1 MSYRYDNDLEFLGKC
16 TNEELRD
23 LFTLLTRD
31 PKDNSERFT
40 STLTVSDEYKKYGTD
55 YSKYWRRIAE
65 ELQLYGGNTFANI
78 FFRGST
84 GVLYREIL
92 EDVAKGLKVIYAK
105 SSSTREIEDAVIEK
119 ILSDVF
125 SKMSEEE
132 IKEFF
137 SEISED
143 DDVLKRTISSYDTN
157 NAPWRKISMS
167 LVRQILK
174 TGGFATYKLS
184 LIAVNFIWKK
194 LFGKGLSLAMN
205 RGLTKMIGNLLSGP
219 IALILNAWI
228 VADIAGPATR
238 VTVPAVMMIAT
249 LRKKKMQNL

>member
-1 MSYRYDNDLEFLGKC
+1 MSYRYDNDLKFLGKC

-23 LFTLLTRD
+23 LFALLTRD
-31 PKDNSERFT
+31 PKDNSERIT
-40 STLTVSDEYKKYGTD
+40 SSLTTSDEYKKYGSD
-55 YSKYWRRIAE
+55 YSKYWQRIAE

-78 FFRGST
+78 FRGST

-92 EDVAKGLKVIYAK
+92 EDVAKGLKVTYAK
-105 SSSTREIEDAVIEK
+105 ASSTQEIEDAVIEK

-157 NAPWRKISMS
+157 NVPWRKISMS

-174 TGGFATYKLS
+174 AGGFATYRLS
-184 LIAVNFIWKK
+184 LIAVNFMWKK

-228 VADIAGPATR
+228 IADIAGPATR
-238 VTVPAVMMIAT
+238 VTVPAVMLIAT

>member
-16 TNEELRD
+16 TNEELED
-23 LFTLLTRD
+23 LFTLLVYD
-31 PKDNSERFT
+31 PKDGEKRFS
-40 STLTVSDEYKKYGTD
+40 STLTLSDEYKKYGTD

-78 FFRGST
+78 FRGST

-92 EDVAKGLKVIYAK
+92 EDVAKELKVTYAK
-105 SSSTREIEDAVIEK
+105 SSSTQEIEDAVIEK

-157 NAPWRKISMS
+157 NVPWRKISMS

-174 TGGFATYKLS
+174 AGGFATYKLS
-184 LIAVNFIWKK
+184 LIAVNFICKK

-228 VADIAGPATR
+228 IADIAGPATR
-238 VTVPAVMMIAT
+238 VTVPAVMLIAT